1 MTTRCGGPGAARR
14 SLTYHAARVM
24 FARAAAALGANW
36 TLHDLRHTAA
46 YRMAR
51 DPQLPLTDVQ
61 WVLGHAHL
69 STTQLYL
76 TPMPGDVIAEVLAH
90 HRRVEHCAAVP
101 DAGVAAAPSG
111 YRRDSLDV
119 LFGGRTS

>member
-1 MTTRCGGPGAARR
+1 
-14 SLTYHAARVM
+14 
-24 FARAAAALGANW
+24 
-36 TLHDLRHTAA
+36 LHDLRHTAA

-76 TPMPGDVIAEVLAH
+76 TPMPDEVIAAVLAH
-90 HRRVEHCAAVP
+90 HRRVP
-101 DAGVAAAPSG
+101 DGALPAAAAGGGPVVSE
-111 YRRDSLDV
+111 YRAESLDT
-119 LFGGRTS
+119 LFSRRSS